1 MTDDRPECD
10 RCGLADASVRELLV
24 RNPDGKVN
32 VCDDCEDELNAE
44 VVREVG
50 RPEVVLDE

>member
-10 RCGLADASVRELLV
+10 RCGLANATVRELLV
-24 RNPDGKVN
+24 RNPDGTVN

-44 VVREVG
+44 IVREVDA
-50 RPEVVLDE
+50 REVMLDE